1 LLSFSFC
8 KKSTLFTFTYRQS
21 FYTLSK
27 NCLQLLKLFFSHKK
41 TCKDVLNII
50 KYFCFNLIDHQ
61 SNFKGEH
68 FMVLAIDIGNTNIVF
83 GCLDDKNVFFVSRIS
98 TDLSKTEDQYAIVLK
113 NILELYDISFEHIE
127 GAIIA
132 SVVPQLC
139 QVMSLAV
146 NKITKKNAMIVGPG
160 IKTGLNIKIDN
171 PAQLGSD
178 LAVTAVAALAEY
190 KKPVIIIDMGTAT
203 TITVVDQNG
212 SYIGGAILPGVRIS
226 LDALTRSTA
235 QLTGISFDAPKSIIG
250 TNTFDAMRS
259 GIIFG
264 NASMIDGMI
273 ERMKEQLGYEVSVVA
288 TGGLS
293 RFIVPHCKSKIY
305 YDDLL
310 MLKGLRI
317 IYNKNI

>member
-1 LLSFSFC
+1 
-8 KKSTLFTFTYRQS
+8 
-21 FYTLSK
+21 
-27 NCLQLLKLFFSHKK
+27 
-41 TCKDVLNII
+41 
-50 KYFCFNLIDHQ
+50 
-61 SNFKGEH
+61 
-68 FMVLAIDIGNTNIVF
+68 MVLAIDIGNTNIVF